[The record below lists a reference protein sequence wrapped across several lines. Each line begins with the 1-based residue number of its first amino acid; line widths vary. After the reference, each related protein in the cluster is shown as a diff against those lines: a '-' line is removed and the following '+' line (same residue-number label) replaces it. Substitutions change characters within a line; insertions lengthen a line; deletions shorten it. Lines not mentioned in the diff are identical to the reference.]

1 MAIRILDTILLL
13 IGRLIVKGIFLFFRL
28 IFCIVQT
35 ISWKIFG
42 IQDAVEKNKDP
53 KSKPVAQALKVLA
66 SWKYCLLMPPSLR
79 DFICVH
85 DEYIDPEYVIQNDH
99 VSLFFLDPHQDVAVF
114 GEGIP
119 GQKLWHSDCDSFIS
133 LALFK
138 FSKRLIVMPME
149 EFHKVC
155 ARLPD
160 PEKPLI
166 IMGNTARC
174 GSTLL
179 TQIFECTNKVIS
191 YSEPYP
197 LNNLGAMFH
206 KKGHCAE
213 VTKLARS
220 LLKMYLRPLDC
231 MPDVEGYLLKPSGP
245 SFVCAK
251 AIKEVHAKT
260 TVFYL
265 YRDMECVTKS
275 MYKLSFVL
283 PTTRMCYL
291 FCRLN
296 GNLVEAAF
304 RNALFPTEGTNRV
317 TDNDY
322 CSGIFQA
329 AIASNVYLKMRKE
342 DKDVHGLLFD
352 DLLQDKEKGVRAILK
367 ICRLPESLFKDA
379 MVAFT
384 RDSQRNSIVS
394 KEVFAA
400 IKPLEYT
407 EEDKKK
413 SNQLLKEFGY
423 PPIDQPCR
431 IDGTLDFDEIL
442 GN

>member
-1 MAIRILDTILLL
+1 
-13 IGRLIVKGIFLFFRL
+13 
-28 IFCIVQT
+28 
-35 ISWKIFG
+35 
-42 IQDAVEKNKDP
+42 
-53 KSKPVAQALKVLA
+53 
-66 SWKYCLLMPPSLR
+66 
-79 DFICVH
+79 
-85 DEYIDPEYVIQNDH
+85 
-99 VSLFFLDPHQDVAVF
+99 
-114 GEGIP
+114 
-119 GQKLWHSDCDSFIS
+119 
-133 LALFK
+133 
-138 FSKRLIVMPME
+138 
-149 EFHKVC
+149 
-155 ARLPD
+155 
-160 PEKPLI
+160 
-166 IMGNTARC
+166 MGNTARC

-191 YSEPYP
+191 YSEPYH
-197 LNNLGAMFH
+197 LNNIGTMFH
-206 KKGHCAE
+206 KKGNCAE

-231 MPDVEGYLLKPSGP
+231 MPDVEGYLLKPCGP
-245 SFVCAK
+245 SFLCAEV
-251 AIKEVHAKT
+251 IKKVHAKT
-260 TVFYL
+260 AVFYL
-265 YRDMECVTKS
+265 YRDMESVTKS

-322 CSGIFQA
+322 CSGIFIA

-367 ICRLPESLFKDA
+367 VCRLPESLLKDA

-394 KEVFAA
+394 KEIFAA

-407 EEDKKK
+407 EEDKMK
-413 SNQLLKEFGY
+413 SNKLLKEFGY